1 MKTKTRRMI
10 VFICASVLIII
21 GLYNLVILKDIYP
34 SIIWAVIGIFFM
46 VLGYFR
52 LRI

>member
-10 VFICASVLIII
+10 VFICAAVLIII

-34 SIIWAVIGIFFM
+34 GTIWTVVGTFFM
-46 VLGYFR
+46 FLGYFR